1 MILNRPE
8 LPSAIRDE
16 RLIIV
21 SRGPSIEELLAATE
35 IVRTHGF
42 HVIEVTL
49 DSPSPL
55 TAIKRLRREDGLTVG
70 AGTVFS
76 SSQARQAIAAGA
88 TFIVTPTLE
97 ECVLEECVR
106 SGVAC
111 IPGALSPT
119 EVRRAW
125 LLGAAAV
132 KIFPAGA
139 FGPDYLAAL
148 RGPLGDVPLV
158 PTGGIAG
165 GDVPA
170 YLGAGAI
177 AVGLGGW
184 LPLRDL
190 DELDIRAGQVSTA
203 LSAMT

>member
-1 MILNRPE
+1 MIIDRPE

-21 SRGPSIEELLAATE
+21 SRGPSPADLLAATAV
-35 IVRTHGF
+35 VRCHGF

-55 TAIKRLRREDGLTVG
+55 EGIERLRLEGGLTVG
-70 AGTVFS
+70 AGTVHS
-76 SSQARQAIAAGA
+76 ASQARQAIEAGA
-88 TFIVTPTLE
+88 TFVVTPTLE
-97 ECVLEECVR
+97 EEVLKECIR

-111 IPGALSPT
+111 ISGAFSPT

-125 LLGAAAV
+125 QLGASAV
-132 KIFPAGA
+132 KIFPAGTL
-139 FGPDYLAAL
+139 GPDYLAAL

-158 PTGGIAG
+158 PTGGITG
-165 GDVPA
+165 SDVPA
-170 YLGAGAI
+170 YLEAGAV

-184 LPLRDL
+184 LPLHDL
-190 DELDIRAGQVSTA
+190 DALDVRAGQVSTA
-203 LSAMT
+203 LAAMN